1 MIPSRVKR
9 KPPPAISIAERFPS
23 PDPSDPFAPLWVLR
37 SRIASQQDRQY
48 SIETQATQ
56 RLSPEYRLCE
66 VRDGDSSGT
75 ESDTTVPHVR
85 FKPVRRP
92 SHGRSVRQPSHGR
105 QNSQRFARILV
116 QKTTL
121 DDATTANKE
130 DYKHIRKA
138 FISRPVVSVV
148 LQESKEKR
156 LVPMRDCPVYGTAG
170 PGSQSLD
177 TYDACDSGHLR
188 HSQSF
193 DTSRANSSRKQS
205 LSSSISAPSNF
216 LRKRRVSIKPA
227 VASSVLSD
235 SSYVNISTP
244 SPAPSYD
251 HSVEDAFTSPR
262 PAPSPPSTPPFLA
275 GDCNSSCNGTGSLSQ
290 SEWAIPPLS
299 QLSHAASLSMF
310 TENGDRIPFGSIFA
324 QHRTIVIFIRH
335 FWCPLC
341 QDYMSSL
348 SSLVKPEM
356 LQSNKDSIQEVQLV
370 VISNGAH
377 AMIGKY
383 RKIFQL
389 PFNMYT
395 DPSLAIY
402 TALGM
407 GRDKGGHAREH
418 GRRHHG
424 SISDG
429 LAMSAH
435 GYTEEQETSGDEDYV
450 KHGLVGGIAM
460 VVVRAFKVGM
470 PVWEKG
476 GDIGQLG
483 GEFVF
488 GPGLRCSYAHR
499 MQNTKGHAPIRDVL
513 KAAGVVLPSLQP
525 HQESWKVHAK
535 RSANQSF
542 RRLSVRRNSTSK
554 NGTLRRDS
562 LSDALAARRAS
573 EQWMD
578 NRQKSLELLRERKNR
593 RRGHDCTVGLYE
605 STSSGVSGLSDEF
618 TTDERFGDSTG

>member
-9 KPPPAISIAERFPS
+9 KPPPAISVAERFPL

-37 SRIASQQDRQY
+37 SRISSQQDRHH
-48 SIETQATQ
+48 SIELSQPTQSTQ
-56 RLSPEYRLCE
+56 RLSPEYHLCDIG
-66 VRDGDSSGT
+66 DGGSSGT

-85 FKPVRRP
+85 FKAVRRL
-92 SHGRSVRQPSHGR
+92 SHGR
-105 QNSQRFARILV
+105 QNSQNRFARFLA
-116 QKTTL
+116 QKNTTL
-121 DDATTANKE
+121 DDSNAANKA

-138 FISRPVVSVV
+138 FISRPVVSMVH
-148 LQESKEKR
+148 QEFEEKH
-156 LVPMRDCPVYGTAG
+156 LVPMSDYPVYKTAG
-170 PGSQSLD
+170 PIPESLN
-177 TYDACDSGHLR
+177 TYYASDSGRLR
-188 HSQSF
+188 HLQSF
-193 DTSRANSSRKQS
+193 DTGRAKSSRKQ
-205 LSSSISAPSNF
+205 LISSSISAPANF
-216 LRKRRVSIKPA
+216 LKKRRVSVKPA
-227 VASSVLSD
+227 LASSVLSD
-235 SSYVNISTP
+235 SSYVSISTP

-262 PAPSPPSTPPFLA
+262 PAPRPPSISTFLA
-275 GDCNSSCNGTGSLSQ
+275 VDCDGNCDRAGPPSQ
-290 SEWAIPPLS
+290 SEWAIPYFS
-299 QLSHAASLSMF
+299 QLSHAASLSIF
-310 TENGDRIPFGSIFA
+310 TESGDRILFGSIFA

-356 LQSNKDSIQEVQLV
+356 LRSNKDSIQEVQLV

-389 PFNMYT
+389 PFDMYT

-407 GRDKGGHAREH
+407 GRDKGGEH
-418 GRRHHG
+418 GRHHHG

-429 LAMSAH
+429 LALGAH
-435 GYTEEQETSGDEDYV
+435 EYTEEQETSGDRDYV
-450 KHGLVGGIAM
+450 KHGLIGGIAM

-488 GPGLRCSYAHR
+488 GPG
-499 MQNTKGHAPIRDVL
+499 
-513 KAAGVVLPSLQP
+513 
-525 HQESWKVHAK
+525 
-535 RSANQSF
+535 
-542 RRLSVRRNSTSK
+542 
-554 NGTLRRDS
+554 
-562 LSDALAARRAS
+562 
-573 EQWMD
+573 
-578 NRQKSLELLRERKNR
+578 
-593 RRGHDCTVGLYE
+593 
-605 STSSGVSGLSDEF
+605 
-618 TTDERFGDSTG
+618 

>member
-9 KPPPAISIAERFPS
+9 KPPPAISFAERFPS

-37 SRIASQQDRQY
+37 SRASSQQDCHH
-48 SIETQATQ
+48 SIELSQPTQATQ
-56 RLSPEYRLCE
+56 HLSPEYHLCE

-75 ESDTTVPHVR
+75 ESDTTVPHVK
-85 FKPVRRP
+85 FKAVRRP
-92 SHGRSVRQPSHGR
+92 FHGR
-105 QNSQRFARILV
+105 QNSQNRFARFLARE
-116 QKTTL
+116 KTTL
-121 DDATTANKE
+121 DDTTTANKA
-130 DYKHIRKA
+130 DYKHVRKA

-148 LQESKEKR
+148 LQESKEKH
-156 LVPMRDCPVYGTAG
+156 LVPMCDCPVYETAG
-170 PGSQSLD
+170 PIPECSN
-177 TYDACDSGHLR
+177 TYSACDSGRSR

-193 DTSRANSSRKQS
+193 HTSRAKSSQKQL
-205 LSSSISAPSNF
+205 LSSSIPAPANF
-216 LRKRRVSIKPA
+216 LRKRRVSVKPA
-227 VASSVLSD
+227 VASIALSD
-235 SSYVNISTP
+235 SSYVSISTP

-262 PAPSPPSTPPFLA
+262 PAPRPPSTIPLLA
-275 GDCNSSCNGTGSLSQ
+275 GDCNSNCNRTGSLSQ
-290 SEWAIPPLS
+290 SEWAIPPFS
-299 QLSHAASLSMF
+299 QLNHAASLSIF
-310 TENGDRIPFGSIFA
+310 TENGDRILFGSIFA
-324 QHRTIVIFIRH
+324 QRRTIVIFIRH

-356 LQSNKDSIQEVQLV
+356 LQSNKDSIKEVQLV

-383 RKIFQL
+383 RKIFEL
-389 PFNMYT
+389 PFTMYT

-429 LAMSAH
+429 LALGAH
-435 GYTEEQETSGDEDYV
+435 EYIEEQETSGDGDYV
-450 KHGLVGGIAM
+450 KHGLIGGIAM

-488 GPGLRCSYAHR
+488 GPGLTCSYAHR
-499 MQNTKGHAPIRDVL
+499 MQNTKGHAPIKDVL
-513 KAAGVVLPSLQP
+513 NAAGIVLPPLQP
-525 HQESWKVHAK
+525 HQEGWKAHTKK
-535 RSANQSF
+535 RSSKQSI
-542 RRLSVRRNSTSK
+542 RRLSVRRSSTSK
-554 NGTLRRDS
+554 NGTIRRDS
-562 LSDALAARRAS
+562 LDTLAARRVS
-573 EQWMD
+573 EQCWMD

-593 RRGHDCTVGLYE
+593 RRGHGCAVGLYE
-605 STSSGVSGLSDEF
+605 STSSGVSGHS
-618 TTDERFGDSTG
+618 DERFEDSTRQ